1 MGNIGKMIL
10 VVVAASALA
19 ARTFKQAHNQSGV
32 AQKPAVSG
40 TSFWLLFQLPVSH
53 KAGQK

>member
-1 MGNIGKMIL
+1 MKGIDL
-10 VVVAASALA
+10 VVAGMLTASALA
-19 ARTFKQAHNQSGV
+19 ARTFKQSHNQSGV